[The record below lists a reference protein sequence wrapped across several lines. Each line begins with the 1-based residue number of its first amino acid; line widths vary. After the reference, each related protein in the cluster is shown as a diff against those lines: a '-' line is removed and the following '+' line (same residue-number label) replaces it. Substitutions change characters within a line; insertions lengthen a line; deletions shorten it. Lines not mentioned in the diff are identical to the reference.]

1 MTTVAGG
8 WIRRGASWLAVL
20 LVAVVAA
27 CSHTTANSNKPPD
40 RQPQLDQLT
49 QQLQKMPGVTGATNK
64 LVNDP
69 DHGQAYFNVEV
80 HLAGD
85 VTGDQLA
92 AVTGKYLDDLRTVDY
107 APYKGNFRARRGFD
121 YFTIDSGSPD
131 VDNVD
136 QINGQAR
143 GWVNLLREFP
153 DATVYFRP
161 TVVIGKGSS
170 ANQGDSHRSS
180 GTITI
185 PIDADYT
192 GVASTFAVLGAK
204 FADLGSGEWKVIAG
218 KSLGGG
224 IETSGRLP
232 NQAEIDVWNKLNG
245 AQFIPHIDVMSIDSS
260 GNGPALWVSEGPQ
273 SADPDV
279 AIRLARAHLPIVA
292 TLSPPILY
300 TASDQMERRLD
311 SQGRAVGPVAITIGG
326 CTQRAYQPSPAEQQ
340 LIDQYEKC

>member
-1 MTTVAGG
+1 MH
-8 WIRRGASWLAVL
+8 RGAVWLAVL
-20 LVAVVAA
+20 LVALLAA
-27 CSHTTANSNKPPD
+27 CSHHTTGSTTPPD
-40 RQPQLDQLT
+40 RQPQLDELT
-49 QQLQKMPGVTGATNK
+49 QQLQKMPGVTSVTDK

-69 DHGQAYFNVEV
+69 DHGQVYFNVEV
-80 HLAGD
+80 QLAGD

-92 AVTGKYLDDLRTVDY
+92 AITARYLDALRTVDY

-121 YFTIDSGSPD
+121 YFAIDTSAPD
-131 VDNVD
+131 IANTD
-136 QINGQAR
+136 QINRQAHS
-143 GWVNLLREFP
+143 WVDLLREFP
-153 DATVYFRP
+153 EATVYFRP
-161 TVVIGKGSS
+161 TVVVAQGSS
-170 ANQGDSHRSS
+170 ANQGDSHPSS

-192 GVASTFAVLGAK
+192 AVATTFAALGTK
-204 FADLGSGEWKVIAG
+204 FADLSSGEWKVIAG

-245 AQFIPHIDVMSIDSS
+245 DQFIPHIDVMSIDSS
-260 GNGPALWVSEGPQ
+260 GNGPPLWVSEGPQ

-292 TLSPPILY
+292 TLPLPILY

-311 SQGRAVGPVAITIGG
+311 AHGRAVGPVAITIGG
-326 CTQRAYQPSPAEQQ
+326 CTQRAYLPSPAEQE
-340 LIDQYEKC
+340 LIDQYEKCHE